1 MEEKRLSD
9 KEMSNQV
16 GDIIDEVVKTS
27 KKIARSFFDLM
38 VERTAQSANDLVDK
52 KVDGLKDKL
61 KGSNDQKTN
70 N

>member
-16 GDIIDEVVKTS
+16 GDIIDEVVKS
-27 KKIARSFFDLM
+27 GKKIARSFFDLM

-52 KVDGLKDKL
+52 KVDGLKDKM
-61 KGSNDQKTN
+61 KGSDGQETND
-70 N
+70 